1 MRDEC
6 QYIQQ
11 DSPEKQAK
19 DQKTQC
25 QRGAWPL
32 TVKTELK
39 TRNQEGMDLYN
50 KEQRGK
56 RGVILC
62 FKLTVRW
69 YTVTQLAHRT
79 QTERTL
85 LRCMLSRKEGRRG
98 C

>member
-6 QYIQQ
+6 QYILQ

-32 TVKTELK
+32 PVKTELK

-50 KEQRGK
+50 
-56 RGVILC
+56 
-62 FKLTVRW
+62 
-69 YTVTQLAHRT
+69 
-79 QTERTL
+79 
-85 LRCMLSRKEGRRG
+85 
-98 C
+98 